1 MGSALADGLGDRPI
15 VQQTAPARVHV
26 AFAADN
32 VVSKGLAAAVRSV
45 DESLARAGRTGAVYV
60 VDCGLTARSRRKI
73 THSADPTRTS
83 VVWLSVRDEA
93 QELVRSLSAGSTR
106 PYPPAAYA
114 RLLLPALLPEA
125 VAKVVYLDA
134 DTIVRG
140 DVAALWDEDMAE
152 TPLFAVED
160 LPLDNGNAAR
170 IARTVDQSRYP
181 YDPGRVY
188 FQSGVLVMDIATFR
202 RERLAETAFAFLRE
216 YPTMQFPD
224 QDALNALLA
233 TRTRVMD
240 PRWNQMVAIYR
251 YPDAA
256 ASPFDEAEFRD
267 LRDDPFVVH
276 FSGRPKPWEPGCE
289 HPWLAEW
296 FALLDR
302 TPWAG
307 WRPTRLN
314 GMLERLPR
322 IPRVAQRRIRNV
334 LRSLTTQDPP
344 PASGASTGAAA

>member
-73 THSADPTRTS
+73 THSADPTRTT

-233 TRTRVMD
+233 PRTRMMD
-240 PRWNQMVAIYR
+240 PRWNQMVAVYR

-256 ASPFDEAEFRD
+256 ASPFDPEQFRL
-267 LRDDPFVVH
+267 LREDPFVVH
-276 FSGRPKPWEPGCE
+276 YSGRPKPWEPGCE

-296 FALLDR
+296 FAILDR

-307 WRPTRLN
+307 WRPTRWN
-314 GMLERLPR
+314 GFLERLPR
-322 IPRVAQRRIRNV
+322 IPRVVQRRVRTIV
-334 LRSLTTQDPP
+334 RSLKPRK
-344 PASGASTGAAA
+344 PASDAATGAAA

>member
-1 MGSALADGLGDRPI
+1 VHQDD
-15 VQQTAPARVHV
+15 APRVHI

-45 DESLARAGRTGAVYV
+45 DESLARAGRTGSVYV
-60 VDCGLTARSRRKI
+60 VDCGLNARSRRRV
-73 THSADPTRTS
+73 THSADPARTT
-83 VVWLSVRDEA
+83 VTWLTVRGEA
-93 QELVRSLSAGSTR
+93 HDLVRSLAAGSTR
-106 PYPPAAYA
+106 PYPPSAYA
-114 RLLLPALLPEA
+114 RLLLPALLPGD
-125 VAKVVYLDA
+125 VHKVVYLDA

-140 DVAALWDEDMAE
+140 DIAGLWDDDMGDQ
-152 TPLFAVED
+152 PLFAVRD
-160 LPLDNGNAAR
+160 LPLENGNAAR
-170 IARTVDQSRYP
+170 IARTVDQARYS
-181 YDPGRVY
+181 YDPAGVY
-188 FQSGVLVMDIATFR
+188 FQSGVLVMDISAFR
-202 RERLAETAFAFLRE
+202 RERLDESAFAFLRE